1 MKNFVPLAR
10 SAPKAEWRVETFCL
24 SPWGLQVTVPFNFVF
39 PLFVVELVLVSP
51 YSLLLLLI
59 CPGLKME
66 NDRLVSIA
74 FNMSRS
80 ASK

>member
-1 MKNFVPLAR
+1 MKNFVPLDR
-10 SAPKAEWRVETFCL
+10 SAPKAEWRSETFCL
-24 SPWGLQVTVPFNFVF
+24 SPWGLQVTVLFNFVF
-39 PLFVVELVLVSP
+39 PLFVVELVSP

-74 FNMSRS
+74 SNMSRS